1 MNKSQ
6 MLRYVNMPLALS
18 FLVQAGT
25 ALTIFFEIKVP
36 NKDLL
41 FEVHEYNGLLLIALV
56 SVHIYL
62 NWGWIR
68 TTFFP
73 AKKRASAQPS

>member
-1 MNKSQ
+1 MNKSE
-6 MLRYVNMPLALS
+6 MLRFVNLPLTISILI
-18 FLVQAGT
+18 QAGT
-25 ALTIFFEIKVP
+25 ALIIFSEVKLP

-41 FEVHEYNGLLLIALV
+41 FGIHEYNGLLLITLSAA
-56 SVHIYL
+56 HISL

-73 AKKRASAQPS
+73 FKKRPAQPS

>member
-1 MNKSQ
+1 MNKSE

-18 FLVQAGT
+18 FLIQTGT
-25 ALTIFFEIKVP
+25 ALIMISDVKLP

-41 FEVHEYNGLLLIALV
+41 FGIHEYNGLLLITLAV
-56 SVHIYL
+56 AHIYL

-68 TTFFP
+68 ATFLSS
-73 AKKRASAQPS
+73 KKRPSQAS

>member
-1 MNKSQ
+1 

-18 FLVQAGT
+18 FLIQAGT
-25 ALTIFFEIKVP
+25 ALIIISEIKLP

-41 FEVHEYNGLLLIALV
+41 FAVHEYNGLALISLAAT
-56 SVHIYL
+56 HIYL

-73 AKKRASAQPS
+73 AKKRTA

>member
-1 MNKSQ
+1 
-6 MLRYVNMPLALS
+6 MLRYVNMPLVLS

-25 ALTIFFEIKVP
+25 ALIIFSEIKLP
-36 NKDLL
+36 NKELV
-41 FEVHEYNGLLLIALV
+41 FAVHEYNGLALICLAAT
-56 SVHIYL
+56 HIYL

-73 AKKRASAQPS
+73 AQKRAA